1 MFWDFRVFLG
11 LGLLRNLSGLS
22 RIVPDFAG
30 FSRIVPEFPDFF
42 SVDVS
47 EMTDL
52 PNGFP
57 NFICFRLF
65 LDFFFRIFVGIFKIY
80 QFFPY
85 FAGFSKLFPEF
96 SRFFPDVRV
105 FSLDSR

>member
-11 LGLLRNLSGLS
+11 FGFLRNLSGLS

-52 PNGFP
+52 LNGFP
-57 NFICFRLF
+57 NFICFRLIPG
-65 LDFFFRIFVGIFKIY
+65 FFFRIFVGIFKIY
-80 QFFPY
+80 HFFPY
-85 FAGFSKLFPEF
+85 FGRFSKLFPEF
-96 SRFFPDVRV
+96 RRFFPD
-105 FSLDSR
+105 F